1 MAAHEDRQEALAAY
15 ALGALDERDR
25 PALEAH
31 LLTCAG
37 CRAALDELRLVT
49 QGIGLAVELVAPPAG
64 LRDRVLAQAI
74 RDVRGVN
81 DFVVETGERVIASR
95 TTTTHLAPFWALT
108 AAAGLVIAAL
118 SGAYAWRLNNTLGTE
133 RREREQLEARLTLMT
148 SADVTRVALAGQPD
162 APAASGRAYL
172 SPSHG
177 LVFTAQSLPVLPSGR
192 AYQLW
197 IVTAK
202 APMSVGM
209 LPVSADGRVMVMMP
223 MPAGMNAAM
232 VAVAVTIE
240 PEGGV
245 PAPTGAKVLVG
256 AVTPQ

>member
-49 QGIGLAVELVAPPAG
+49 QGIALAVEPVAPPAG
-64 LRDRVLAQAI
+64 LRDRVLAQATL
-74 RDVRGVN
+74 DVRDAN
-81 DFVVETGERVIASR
+81 NFVVETSDRVVSVR
-95 TTTTHLAPFWALT
+95 TTTTQLAPFWALT
-108 AAAGLVIAAL
+108 AAAGLVIAIL
-118 SGAYAWRLNNTLGTE
+118 SGAYAWRMNHALEASRSE
-133 RREREQLEARLTLMT
+133 RAELEARLMLVTAT
-148 SADVTRVALAGQPD
+148 DVTRVALAGQPD

-177 LVFTAQSLPVLPSGR
+177 LVFTAQSLPALPSGR

-209 LPVSADGRVMVMMP
+209 LPVAPDGHVMVMMP

>member
-1 MAAHEDRQEALAAY
+1 MN
-15 ALGALDERDR
+15 GALD
-25 PALEAH
+25 
-31 LLTCAG
+31 
-37 CRAALDELRLVT
+37 
-49 QGIGLAVELVAPPAG
+49 
-64 LRDRVLAQAI
+64 
-74 RDVRGVN
+74 
-81 DFVVETGERVIASR
+81 AS
-95 TTTTHLAPFWALT
+95 
-108 AAAGLVIAAL
+108 
-118 SGAYAWRLNNTLGTE
+118 
-133 RREREQLEARLTLMT
+133 RRERAELEARLMLMT
-148 SADVTRVALAGQPD
+148 AADVTRVALAGQPD

-177 LVFTAQSLPVLPSGR
+177 LVFTAQSLPALPSGR

-209 LPVSADGRVMVMMP
+209 LPMTPDGRVMVMMP